1 MVNDDHKDL
10 DDLLVDPIPEENAPN
25 LPTYSVQDLPEDPN
39 YIPPEYD
46 NLDPATLDTNSL
58 LEQNERLINAYV
70 GCIGCI
76 EDGAVYVHLRD
87 LNDKCYE
94 AALEVNDFQPFS
106 PREGDYFDL
115 VELLR
120 PSTVSRCYDRV
131 VRIKVDEDVP
141 EHKPVIISDPKLA
154 AALNEAFDKLDRDQE
169 QLFGEKIKY
178 DDEHD

>member
-1 MVNDDHKDL
+1 MLKTGL
-10 DDLLVDPIPEENAPN
+10 
-25 LPTYSVQDLPEDPN
+25 
-39 YIPPEYD
+39 
-46 NLDPATLDTNSL
+46 TL
-58 LEQNERLINAYV
+58 RINATFL
-70 GCIGCI
+70 I
-76 EDGAVYVHLRD
+76 GAVLLLAVFVIQHRGILR
-87 LNDKCYE
+87 
-94 AALEVNDFQPFS
+94 AARVQTIIGLASLVPLVVIGTVPILTGDVMISNFQPFA